1 MSLKCVR
8 NFWLYSVSIVLYIAL
23 WKHFMY
29 KIPENRYCRPPGAAA
44 FKAAL
49 LHSQPVSGYL
59 CVCVC
64 VWCVCC
70 VWITG
75 TRENSFLLKTQEA
88 TAWAEEKTTTL
99 SKANPSEV
107 LPLETETVPAHCVS
121 VSNTFLNNSI
131 TVYNVFLK
139 SAEGIKK
146 TKVRNNE
153 IS

>member
-1 MSLKCVR
+1 MCVR
-8 NFWLYSVSIVLYIAL
+8 HMSQHFWLYSASIVLYIAL

-29 KIPENRYCRPPGAAA
+29 IFPENRCITWCGCFR
-44 FKAAL
+44 
-49 LHSQPVSGYL
+49 SRTSTCMQPVSGYL
-59 CVCVC
+59 CLC

-107 LPLETETVPAHCVS
+107 LPLETETVPEHCVS

-131 TVYNVFLK
+131 TV
-139 SAEGIKK
+139 
-146 TKVRNNE
+146 
-153 IS
+153 